1 MASAIVAAF
10 HYLALAIGLPAVFL
24 RGRALKQLPDRDAFI
39 RLFIADSAWGL
50 AAVLW
55 IVTGTARAFGA
66 LEKGTAYYMQSRLFW
81 VKMALFITVFVL
93 EIGPMLTFLRWR
105 KSVKNH
111 QTIDLT
117 PVPGL
122 LFVNHAEVA
131 IVVLIVFVAS
141 FMARG
146 F

>member
-1 MASAIVAAF
+1 MVSAIVAAF

-24 RGRALKQLPDRDAFI
+24 RGRALQRLPDRDAFI
-39 RLFIADSAWGL
+39 RLFVADSAWGL

-55 IVTGTARAFGA
+55 ILTGAARAFGR

-81 VKMALFITVFVL
+81 VKIALFIIVFVL
-93 EIGPMLTFLRWR
+93 EIGPMVTFLRWR
-105 KSVKNH
+105 RSVKKH
-111 QTIDLT
+111 QVVDLT

-122 LFVNHAEVA
+122 LFVNRAEVA